1 VVISFT
7 TSKPNPDQATQ
18 VESFLAEFLPR
29 LAQQPGVVGAYHFT
43 DAEAGESTTVIVWR
57 DDAARMAY
65 RDGQL
70 IRDAQAFEAQMGL
83 SSTRRAFPLSY
94 PHPSP

>member
-1 VVISFT
+1 MVISFT
-7 TSKPNPDQATQ
+7 TSKPNQDQHHQ

-65 RDGQL
+65 RDGRL
-70 IRDAQAFEAQMGL
+70 IHEAQAFEAQLGL

-94 PHPSP
+94 PQPAP

>member
-1 VVISFT
+1 MVISFT
-7 TSKPNPDQATQ
+7 TSTPNPDQHPQ
-18 VESFLAEFLPR
+18 VEAFLAEFLPR
-29 LAQQPGVVGAYHFT
+29 LAKQPGVVGAYHFT

-70 IRDAQAFEAQMGL
+70 LREAQAFEAQQGL

-94 PHPSP
+94 PRPTP